1 MHLKVSQTP
10 AVNVMLPNKPAPK
23 SVPKSAMMSHT
34 MWLTLIYGG
43 TILLSSL
50 LLFLVQPIMTKAIL
64 PWFGGSAGVWTSAIL
79 FFQAFL
85 LLGYA
90 YAHFTTRYLSPRR
103 QTWLHIIL
111 LAGSLALL
119 PIAAS
124 PAFKPDA
131 ASQPIPRTL
140 AILTVSVGFPYF
152 LLSATGP

>member
-1 MHLKVSQTP
+1 
-10 AVNVMLPNKPAPK
+10 ML
-23 SVPKSAMMSHT
+23 
-34 MWLTLIYGG
+34 LTLTYGV
-43 TILLSSL
+43 TILASSL

-103 QTWLHIIL
+103 QVWLHVVL
-111 LAGSLALL
+111 LVASLGLL

-131 ASQPIPRTL
+131 GAQPIPRIL
-140 AILTVSVGFPYF
+140 AVL
-152 LLSATGP
+152 AR